1 MILPLIISVYF
12 SFYVYFLVFQVTNEW
27 EIITYNHCRCHRLLL
42 LAPFLVPSLT
52 GLTDPL
58 VEAGVIARQVPG
70 EEEGV
75 KLGAHTAL
83 QLGREGW
90 RWRQ

>member
-1 MILPLIISVYF
+1 MSGKSISI
-12 SFYVYFLVFQVTNEW
+12 N
-27 EIITYNHCRCHRLLL
+27 HRLFLL
-42 LAPFLVPSLT
+42 TPLLVPGLT
-52 GLTDPL
+52 GLTGLTAPL

-75 KLGAHTAL
+75 ELGADTAL
-83 QLGREGW
+83 QLGRKGW

>member
-1 MILPLIISVYF
+1 MIGKS
-12 SFYVYFLVFQVTNEW
+12 
-27 EIITYNHCRCHRLLL
+27 ITYYHQLFLLT
-42 LAPFLVPSLT
+42 PFLVPGLTGLT

-58 VEAGVIARQVPG
+58 VEAGVVARQVPG

-75 KLGAHTAL
+75 KLGADTAL
-83 QLGREGW
+83 QLGRKGW

>member
-1 MILPLIISVYF
+1 MSGK
-12 SFYVYFLVFQVTNEW
+12 S
-27 EIITYNHCRCHRLLL
+27 ITINHRLFLL
-42 LAPFLVPSLT
+42 TPLLVPGLT
-52 GLTDPL
+52 GLTAPL
-58 VEAGVIARQVPG
+58 VKAGVIARQVPG

-75 KLGAHTAL
+75 ELGAHTAL